1 MGHSI
6 LIDLIYRILPFRA
19 WKGWLL
25 RHHMESC
32 PGCRKRLVSREEARL
47 LLVQVDDVGDLDRF
61 WPSIKEK
68 LGEKAKKDEKNL
80 LSKPAMAKMW
90 RLAAA
95 AVTVLLIAAAVNF
108 WLLRKP
114 RLDTPLQGGPGPA
127 ETEQVQIHYVK
138 IDNEPAQTFIF
149 QPRDSNIIIVWAGKN
164 I

>member
-6 LIDLIYRILPFRA
+6 LIEFIYRIFPFRS

-25 RHHMESC
+25 RHHMEGC

-47 LLVQVDDVGDLDRF
+47 LLVQADEVGDLNRL
-61 WPSIKEK
+61 WPSIKER

-80 LSKPAMAKMW
+80 SSKPAMAKMW

-95 AVTVLLIAAAVNF
+95 AVAILLIAAGVNF

-114 RLDTPLQGGPGPA
+114 RPDTPLQGGPISA

-164 I
+164 L

>member
-25 RHHMESC
+25 RNHMESC

-47 LLVQVDDVGDLDRF
+47 LLVQADEVGDLDRF

-68 LGEKAKKDEKNL
+68 LGEKTKKDEKNL
-80 LSKPAMAKMW
+80 LSRPAMAKMW

-108 WLLRKP
+108 WLFRKP
-114 RLDTPLQGGPGPA
+114 RPDIPSQGGPSPV

-164 I
+164 L

>member
-6 LIDLIYRILPFRA
+6 LTDLIYRILPFRA

-25 RHHMESC
+25 RNHTEGC

-47 LLVQVDDVGDLDRF
+47 LLVQADEVGDLDRL
-61 WPSIKEK
+61 WPSIKER
-68 LGEKAKKDEKNL
+68 LRDKAKKDEKNL
-80 LSKPAMAKMW
+80 SSRPAMAKMW
-90 RLAAA
+90 RLAATGI
-95 AVTVLLIAAAVNF
+95 TVLLIAAAVNF
-108 WLLRKP
+108 WLIRRP
-114 RLDTPLQGGPGPA
+114 RPETPIQGGPSPA

-164 I
+164 L